1 MACSSK
7 PQQMSERLN
16 RFGLQRWF
24 GSFEAR
30 LFLVVWLVY
39 ALHVVPGGGAGA
51 NRYFDLT
58 HSLVNEHTVA
68 IDAYHENTIDKGFKD
83 GHYYSV
89 GLPGPSLL
97 GIPAYVIFKGVYR
110 VLPEKL
116 LKPLA
121 NVQSYKQGKQGGFYQ
136 KDNTE
141 FFLSTIWI
149 TLFSLS
155 LISALAA
162 VFLFKLFLGLGV
174 SRSNSLLATAAYA
187 FGTPVF
193 FYSTSNFNAGYGASF
208 VIFALYLLLKIST
221 SARTATFFWLGLSV
235 SAAVLMEYQAL
246 FLAAGAT
253 VYVLVKWKPKTCWSF
268 FLGAA
273 IPCAILFVYNMAA
286 FGGPFHSAYEYVVGP
301 NAKFHNVGALGFT
314 IPRPSRLFG
323 LTFATHRGLFI
334 YSPILLLSFVGFAS
348 ALRQRKQPA
357 YPIVW
362 LSMLA
367 AVGVWLWIASF
378 EAWDGSS
385 AFGPRLLV
393 SILPFMAIGVAL
405 AMAKVPKMISVPL
418 IVLSIATNWLGAQYG
433 FAENIWEPW
442 QTFWRSGFTLPALSA
457 ITSHS
462 RSENALASFVTNRM
476 WVITAIYAAMIIGC
490 FVLLIGS
497 RQRNRTRLI
506 TKEGLA
512 ESQI

>member
-1 MACSSK
+1 MSK
-7 PQQMSERLN
+7 LN
-16 RFGLQRWF
+16 LSTVFR
-24 GSFEAR
+24 SFEAR
-30 LFLVVWLVY
+30 LFLAVWVVY
-39 ALHVVPGGGAGA
+39 ALHLVPGGGVGA

-58 HSLVNEHTVA
+58 HSLVNEHTVT

-89 GLPGPSLL
+89 GLPGPSLV
-97 GIPAYVIFKGVYR
+97 GIPAYLVFKVVYR
-110 VLPEKL
+110 LLPERL

-121 NVQSYKQGKQGGFYQ
+121 NVQSYKQGKIGGFYQ

-149 TLFSLS
+149 TWFSLS
-155 LISALAA
+155 VISALAA

-174 SRSNSLLATAAYA
+174 SRSHSLLATATYA

-208 VIFALYLLLKIST
+208 VIFPLYLLLKLHA
-221 SARTATFFWLGLSV
+221 SARTSTFLWLGLT
-235 SAAVLMEYQAL
+235 AGLAVLMEYQAL
-246 FLAAGAT
+246 FLAGGIT
-253 VYVLVKWKPKTCWSF
+253 VYLVFKWKLKTSWSF

-273 IPCAILFVYNMAA
+273 IPCAILFVYNTMA
-286 FGGPFHSAYEYVVGP
+286 FGGPFHSAYEYVVGD

-314 IPRPSRLFG
+314 IPRPERLFG

-334 YSPILLLSFVGFAS
+334 YSPILLLSFVGFAL

-362 LSMLA
+362 LSMLSA
-367 AVGVWLWIASF
+367 IGVWLWIASF
-378 EAWDGSS
+378 EAWDGSG

-405 AMAKVPKMISVPL
+405 SLAKVPRLISVPL

-442 QTFWRSGFTLPALSA
+442 RRFWTTGFTLPALSA
-457 ITSHS
+457 LTSHS
-462 RSENALASFVTNRM
+462 RGDNPLTAFVANRM
-476 WVITAIYAAMIIGC
+476 WLITAIYAALLVGC
-490 FVLLIGS
+490 FLLLRS
-497 RQRNRTRLI
+497 SARRNRTRLS
-506 TKEGLA
+506 EA
-512 ESQI
+512 RP